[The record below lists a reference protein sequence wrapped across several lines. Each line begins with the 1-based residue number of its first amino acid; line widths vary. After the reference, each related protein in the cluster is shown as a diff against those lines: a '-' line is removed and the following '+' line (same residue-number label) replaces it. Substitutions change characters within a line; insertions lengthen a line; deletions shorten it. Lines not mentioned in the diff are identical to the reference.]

1 MTSNQTGPDD
11 PGQGSSPTGPSYPP
25 SSEYGDRPTTP
36 AQPDGPAT
44 RPQHGERPAEP
55 TGPATSPQY
64 GDRSPTPSQPTG
76 PATPPQ
82 YGQRPGTA
90 PIYGQRPYGGA
101 PSGST
106 PYSGAPSGSTPYG
119 GTPYTSSPYTGAPY
133 APRPYASQSY
143 GPPPVQPVAPAP
155 VAKTRQR
162 RGSTGLIAAVAAT
175 ALLAGGGGA
184 VIGSQ
189 LATGPTGA
197 SATSTTTST
206 VLSPANA
213 STVSSVARDA
223 LPSVVTIDV
232 RGATQAGTGSGVILS
247 QDGLIITNN
256 HVVAA
261 ASGGTIKVEF
271 ADGTTAA
278 ASVVGADPTSDI
290 AVIRAKGVSNLKP
303 ATFADSKK
311 VAVGELVV
319 AIGSPLGLN
328 ETVTSGVVSAVDRPV
343 RTGDSS
349 SQAVIDAIQTDAAIN
364 PGNSGGA
371 LLNGDGQ
378 VIGINSA
385 IATLGSSSP
394 NSTQSGNIGVGFA
407 IPSDTARGVAD
418 QLIKNGVAVHAQLG
432 VEASSF
438 SNATTSGAQVQT
450 VVPNGPAAKA
460 GLQPGDVITNLDG
473 RTIEDVDTLVVAV
486 RSHSPGDSVTVQFL
500 HKGKQQTAT
509 ATLTKA
515 PTQ

>member
-36 AQPDGPAT
+36 SQQPSQQPSQPEGPAT
-44 RPQHGERPAEP
+44 PPQYGERP
-55 TGPATSPQY
+55 
-64 GDRSPTPSQPTG
+64 PTPPQPTG

-90 PIYGQRPYGGA
+90 PIYGQRPYSGA

-119 GTPYTSSPYTGAPY
+119 GTPYSGAPY

-155 VAKTRQR
+155 VGKAGKR
-162 RGSTGLIAAVAAT
+162 RGSAGLIAAVAAT

-189 LATGPTGA
+189 LATGPAGA

-232 RGATQAGTGSGVILS
+232 RSATQAGTGSGVILS
-247 QDGLIITNN
+247 KDGLIVTNN

-261 ASGGTIKVEF
+261 ASGGTIRVEF

-278 ASVVGADPTSDI
+278 ASVVGTDPTSDI

-303 ATFADSKK
+303 ATFADSKN

-343 RTGDSS
+343 RTGDNS

-385 IATLGSSSP
+385 IATVGNSSPGSS
-394 NSTQSGNIGVGFA
+394 QAGNIGVGFA

-438 SNATTSGAQVQT
+438 SNATTSGAQVRT

-460 GLQPGDVITNLDG
+460 GLQPGDVITNVDG

-486 RSHSPGDSVTVQFL
+486 RSHSPGDSVSVTFLRNGKPQTV
-500 HKGKQQTAT
+500 T